1 MGVPPAGVVVDQVG
15 LNHLTWVRAVWV
27 DERDVLPDLLEAHG
41 EAIAAEIELPA
52 GLLRELGAVP
62 SYYLR
67 YFYAHDEVLGE
78 QLAGVPRAEVV
89 AEIERELLELYRD
102 PALVEKPALLEQRG
116 GAYYSEAATA
126 LVGSLFADTGDVQV
140 VDIRNGS
147 TRPGLAPDDVVEVP
161 ARIGRVRARA
171 ARPAAACA
179 RAARPRPARCR
190 LRAADGR
197 GGGDAATRPWPAE
210 ALLAHPLIGQYETAG
225 LLLEPL
231 AAAETSG

>member
-1 MGVPPAGVVVDQVG
+1 MDQVG

-102 PALVEKPALLEQRG
+102 PALVEKPALLERRG

-126 LVGSLFADTGDVQV
+126 LIGSLFADTGDVQE

-147 TRPGLAPDDVVEVP
+147 TVPGLAPDDVVELP
-161 ARIGRVRARA
+161 ARIGRSGPTPLPQPPLAPELLGLVQHVA
-171 ARPAAACA
+171 AYE
-179 RAARPRPARCR
+179 R
-190 LRAADGR
+190 LTAEA
-197 GGGDAATRPWPAE
+197 AATRDPA
-210 ALLAHPLIGQYETAG
+210 LARLS
-225 LLLEPL
+225 
-231 AAAETSG
+231 AARSPADRPI